1 MKDNYT
7 SEGSLF
13 MAAASA
19 VATTAAAAAA
29 SAAAASVDDICIFIV
44 RTFHSLTRA
53 SS

>member
-13 MAAASA
+13 R
-19 VATTAAAAAA
+19 AA
-29 SAAAASVDDICIFIV
+29 SAAAAVDIYFFIV